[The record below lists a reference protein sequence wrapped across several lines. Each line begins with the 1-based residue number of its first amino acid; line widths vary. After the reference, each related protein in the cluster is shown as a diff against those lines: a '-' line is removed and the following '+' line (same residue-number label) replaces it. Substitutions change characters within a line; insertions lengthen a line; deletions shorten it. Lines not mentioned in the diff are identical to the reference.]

1 MQCFKSYKC
10 FSLPVYLFKIVLKI
24 ETLQTATVSH
34 RDSEMSDRDLFNH
47 ECGEDATGF
56 S

>member
-10 FSLPVYLFKIVLKI
+10 FSLLLYLLKIVLNI

-34 RDSEMSDRDLFNH
+34 QDSEMSDRNLFNH
-47 ECGEDATGF
+47 ERGKDATGF